1 MKEMK
6 IKEQKIEFCYIVK
19 VYLKKR
25 LFRSYKLPK
34 ELMLTQ
40 DELEAFCE
48 ELNQLDKTYVNFGGF
63 IFKREDFKYAKPR
76 LVKIKV
82 K

>member
-1 MKEMK
+1 
-6 IKEQKIEFCYIVK
+6 
-19 VYLKKR
+19 
-25 LFRSYKLPK
+25 
-34 ELMLTQ
+34 MLTQ

-76 LVKIKV
+76 LIKIKV